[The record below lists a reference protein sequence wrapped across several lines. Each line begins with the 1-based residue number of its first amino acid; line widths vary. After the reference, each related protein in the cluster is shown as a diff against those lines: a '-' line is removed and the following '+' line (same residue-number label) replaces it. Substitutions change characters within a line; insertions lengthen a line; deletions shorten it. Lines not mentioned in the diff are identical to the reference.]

1 MIASGGLQGP
11 AKVPADVT
19 PCGRGSR
26 PFVSGRSP
34 FTSDSLEGRPL
45 KGHALGNPS
54 PTDSCTR
61 FGELVDSGK
70 LKETVP

>member
-1 MIASGGLQGP
+1 MVACRGQPRSL
-11 AKVPADVT
+11 ADGA
-19 PCGRGSR
+19 PCGRGSGQ
-26 PFVSGRSP
+26 FVSGRSP

-54 PTDSCTR
+54 PTDSCIR
-61 FGELVDSGK
+61 FGELVDLGK